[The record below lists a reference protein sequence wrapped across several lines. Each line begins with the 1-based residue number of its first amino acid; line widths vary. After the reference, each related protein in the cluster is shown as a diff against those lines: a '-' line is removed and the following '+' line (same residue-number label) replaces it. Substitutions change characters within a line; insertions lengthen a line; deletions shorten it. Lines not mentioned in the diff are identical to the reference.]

1 MSAHSSVITKRF
13 LQACIGWIRYKPLLI
28 YITERDNY
36 ETEIIKMK
44 ENLSNVIPN
53 ICNYFGNEEF
63 KNILNELEFYDTNV
77 EEHYKDFEDTKL
89 AWSKIMNFLK
99 II

>member
-1 MSAHSSVITKRF
+1 
-13 LQACIGWIRYKPLLI
+13 
-28 YITERDNY
+28 
-36 ETEIIKMK
+36 MK

-63 KNILNELEFYDTNV
+63 KNILNELEFYDTHV

-89 AWSKIMNFLK
+89 AWAKIMNFLK
-99 II
+99 N